1 MESERDSR
9 AFMGA
14 TQPDIVNEFR
24 VINGITGGLKR
35 FNTSGK
41 LLNKVND
48 VVSVTLSP
56 ERSAKKDGARARAAK
71 SQLRRGESV
80 NLTPRQPEFEDRT
93 FRRTGMSVGLVAGTE
108 KTNPFGHSFYRSPI
122 ADTRYKIAFGHSVDN
137 QKHKNF
143 TDRIATRLGYVPGPK
158 YMEL

>member
-1 MESERDSR
+1 MESNGDSR

-14 TQPDIVNEFR
+14 TQPAIVNEFR

-41 LLNKVND
+41 LLND
-48 VVSVTLSP
+48 VASVTLSP

-80 NLTPRQPEFEDRT
+80 SLTPR
-93 FRRTGMSVGLVAGTE
+93 
-108 KTNPFGHSFYRSPI
+108 
-122 ADTRYKIAFGHSVDN
+122 
-137 QKHKNF
+137 
-143 TDRIATRLGYVPGPK
+143 
-158 YMEL
+158 